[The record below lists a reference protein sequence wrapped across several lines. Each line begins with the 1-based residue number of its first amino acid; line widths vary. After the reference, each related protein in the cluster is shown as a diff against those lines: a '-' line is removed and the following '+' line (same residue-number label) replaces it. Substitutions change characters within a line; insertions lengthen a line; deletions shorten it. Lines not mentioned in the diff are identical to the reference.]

1 MKNYILLSL
10 LLSAGCGVYAA
21 APTEAN
27 LFWTG
32 HNQGDIS
39 SRSYWSTS
47 ATEVVNPTSIDWAN
61 TVIGHMDTF
70 SDANNSGFMAQSSQ
84 LSALTIKGI
93 YWGAFSDAASGN
105 FFHIYQGG
113 SNGSLTVTDG
123 ITLDMSAD
131 APSGYKEVRIR
142 RRNGSGTYDVS
153 VGDLYIADGGG
164 VITLGTGSTGEFL
177 TSLNLNGNITA
188 NNGGFY
194 ITTNNISM
202 SMGNTV
208 TLNDSFMTF
217 FLGKAD
223 SNAPIITPQWASVNM
238 TENDFYIGGK
248 SSITYGKDWQNR
260 AQGDFTMGNLYIT
273 SPDAQ
278 LDLNLYSD
286 QEYVRSIKSISMQD
300 EVSGEAGSYIYIK
313 TNNYAI
319 DVGSI
324 ENGVQTFQ
332 YAASINVY
340 GDFVDAFSAS
350 GKKSFITPSSVIAIL
365 RVMGTFSSQNTN
377 GTVFSRGQGSNNYN
391 YYFGGIVDGAGRLTT
406 SGAAA
411 DGYIDTD
418 TGLTIIHLTGSDTYS
433 TSSKISDSTWI
444 SSFSENVS
452 TEGAFSI
459 RKEGTGTQYMR
470 GSTWYRG
477 DTIVQ
482 DGRLYIR
489 ADNSGRA
496 PEASIWGLG
505 WVILKGGYFGSC
517 GADSEIGTTYIRSL
531 RLEGGT
537 LAVDFE
543 GTSCDLIS
551 ILGTQSVIDAAS
563 SDLLKFEFNLG
574 EGVLTDNEYKIIAW
588 DSSVGNL
595 EYDLS
600 QAQYIINGRDDVS
613 AILSYA
619 QDGGINVSFVI
630 PEPSTYAA
638 IFGALALGF
647 ALLRRRK

>member
-1 MKNYILLSL
+1 MKTPILSCIAL
-10 LLSAGCGVYAA
+10 LLSCGAYAA
-21 APTEAN
+21 AQTEAN
-27 LFWTG
+27 LFWVGNKQASTTVL
-32 HNQGDIS
+32 S
-39 SRSYWSTS
+39 SWSTS
-47 ATEVVNPTSIDWAN
+47 ATEVVNPTSIDWENA
-61 TVIGHMDTF
+61 VIGHMDTF
-70 SDANNSGFMAQSSQ
+70 QDVDNSGFMSQ
-84 LSALTIKGI
+84 GTQNLTIKGI
-93 YWGAFSDAASGN
+93 YWGSFVDSTSADS
-105 FFHIYQGG
+105 FHIYQGG
-113 SNGSLTVTDG
+113 SNGSLTITDG

-131 APSGYKEVRIR
+131 TPSEDKEVRIR
-142 RRNGSGTYDVS
+142 RRNGSGTYDVT
-153 VGDLYIADGGG
+153 VGDLYIAEGGG
-164 VITLGTGSTGEFL
+164 KITLGTNSTGEFL
-177 TSLNLNGNITA
+177 TNLSLTGDILA
-188 NNGGFY
+188 NNGSID
-194 ITTNNISM
+194 ITTNSFSM
-202 SMGNTV
+202 EMGKSV
-208 TLNDSFMTF
+208 TLNNSSMIFR
-217 FLGKAD
+217 LGKSD
-223 SNAPIITPQWASVNM
+223 NKEPIITPQWASVNM

-248 SSITYGKDWQNR
+248 SYIQYGVASDNR
-260 AQGDFTMGNLYIT
+260 AQGNFTMGNIYIT
-273 SPDAQ
+273 SSNTQ
-278 LDLNLYSD
+278 LDLNIYCD
-286 QEYVRSIKSISMQD
+286 QEYARSIKSISMQD
-300 EVSGEAGSYIYIK
+300 GVSGEEGSYIYIK
-313 TNNYAI
+313 TDNYAI

-324 ENGVQTFQ
+324 ESGVQTFQ

-350 GKKSFITPSSVIAIL
+350 GEKSFITPSSVSAIL

-433 TSSKISDSTWI
+433 TSSKISDSSWI

-459 RKEGTGTQYMR
+459 IKEGTGTQYIR

-496 PEASIWGLG
+496 SEASIWGLG

-531 RLEGGT
+531 SLEGGT

-551 ILGTQSVIDAAS
+551 ILGTQSVIAAAS